1 MFAFNANAGGE
12 EDLYLFKAANS
23 SVLEIQFEPDS
34 NCATFVVANNGD
46 PWSAQFN
53 PPTWIA
59 PSRGKSEAFEI
70 SFSAMY
76 VGDGTDDKPNTGNIT
91 FIQGRQFGGYTGNLA
106 SLCAQLGVEEVDA
119 AWKLQGSVEQ
129 LYIEDFTGAPEDF
142 AGGYLTRNVY
152 FYPTDEWQEFSM
164 RGTLGR
170 HACDSVDLQFEVGRV
185 AGFYSIKNFRFKV
198 KDKVFAEYFVDES
211 EQIIDKLGYKLND
224 DGTALV
230 LRQYLSNTD
239 TSFIIPNKVTY
250 NNKEYTVTAINKNV
264 FKWCTNLKS
273 ITIPNSITSIG
284 DYTFY
289 NCSSLTSV
297 TISNSITSIGDYTFY
312 NCSSL
317 TSVTIPKS
325 VTNIGKEAFYG
336 CSSLNSVTIPT
347 ESVTAIGEN
356 AFYGCNNLT
365 SITIPNSVTTIG
377 ENAFYGCK
385 NLTIYCEAE
394 AEPENWK
401 QYDWNPYNRPVVWG
415 YEIPNDNQG
424 GENQGGENQS
434 GETNNGNEEFVN
446 VGYNNG
452 YKTGYSNGYADGLI
466 EAKGGIGNNTV
477 IKGDEAFNEG
487 YNDGYK
493 EGIKAGNAQ
502 TAVSESAADKLLV
515 YTHGRTIIIENA
527 TDEIRVYDAMGKLV
541 CRDATNRVRAA
552 ITVNTT
558 GVYIVKTGNVVK
570 RVMVNL

>member
-1 MFAFNANAGGE
+1 MKRIYLLSALTCMFAFNANAGGE
-12 EDLYLFKAANS
+12 EDLYLFIAANS
-23 SVLEIQFEPDS
+23 SVQKIQFEPDS

-91 FIQGRQFGGYTGNLA
+91 LIQGRQFGGYAGDLQ
-106 SLCAQLGVEEVDA
+106 SLCWSLGIAEVDA
-119 AWKLQGSVEQ
+119 AWKIQNVVEQ
-129 LYIEDFTGAPEDF
+129 LYVEDFTDAPEDF
-142 AGGYLTRNVY
+142 AGGYLTRNVN
-152 FYPTDEWQEFSM
+152 FYPTDEWQDFSM
-164 RGTLGR
+164 TGTLGR
-170 HACDSVDLQFEVGRV
+170 HACDSVDLEFEFGRV

-211 EQIIDKLGYKLND
+211 EQIIDKLRYKLND

-264 FKWCTNLKS
+264 FKGCTNLKS

-289 NCSSLTSV
+289 NCSSLT
-297 TISNSITSIGDYTFY
+297 
-312 NCSSL
+312 L
-317 TSVTIPKS
+317 VTIPKS

-347 ESVTAIGEN
+347 ESVTTIGEK

-434 GETNNGNEEFVN
+434 GETNNGNEEIVN

-493 EGIKAGNAQ
+493 DGYKEGIKAGNAQ
-502 TAVSESAADKLLV
+502 TAVAENAANAINI
-515 YTHGRTIIIENA
+515 YAHGRTIVVENA
-527 TDEIRVYDAMGKLV
+527 TDEIRVYDAMGRLAGRDVARNV
-541 CRDATNRVRAA
+541 CTIKIN
-552 ITVNTT
+552 NT
-558 GVYIVKTGNVVK
+558 GIYIVKTGNVVK
-570 RVMVNL
+570 RVMVN